1 MSMQVF
7 GPMLGFKVL
16 QGPPKCP
23 KRLNLYLSPAGIE
36 HNYMQ
41 GVQRKKDF
49 YPLEQVSATAE
60 PGRLILSL
68 GEERYVLE
76 ADHPERYI
84 EQLEAVRASCV
95 VCGERSAPLT
105 CSQCGRKV
113 CRHHANAFRGET
125 YCIRCKIVCPRCNSD
140 QISAQ
145 KQGFKLGRAVA
156 GTIVGGLVLGGLL
169 GAIGSGNV
177 ELVCMTCGHCW
188 RPKI

>member
-1 MSMQVF
+1 MQSQVF

-16 QGPPKCP
+16 EGPPKAP
-23 KRLNLYLSPAGIE
+23 KRLDLLISLAGIE

-60 PGRLILSL
+60 PGRFILNL
-68 GEERYVLE
+68 GEQRYVLE

-105 CSQCGRKV
+105 CVQCGRKV
-113 CRHHANAFRGET
+113 CRQHAVSFRGET
-125 YCIRCKIVCPRCNSD
+125 YCLRCKVVCPRCNSD

-156 GTIVGGLVLGGLL
+156 GALVGGVVFGGLL
-169 GAIGSGNV
+169 GMIGSDNV
-177 ELVCMTCGHCW
+177 ELVCMTCGHRW
-188 RPKI
+188 RPRI